1 MNPEATA
8 IPEQVVRRGE
18 YRISADRSAVDIA
31 ATHAYLSQSYWAR
44 GIPLATVARSIEN
57 SLCFSLHDGRHN
69 QVGFARVVTD
79 YATFAYLCDVYVL
92 PEHGGH
98 GLGKWLMQTLMDWP
112 SLHGLRRFLLA
123 TRDAH
128 GLYAQYGF
136 TPLGAPERLM
146 EVLQPDIYTRPAT
159 AG

>member
-1 MNPEATA
+1 MNPEAIA
-8 IPEQVVRRGE
+8 IPEQVDRRGE
-18 YRISADRSAVDIA
+18 YRLSADRAAVDVA
-31 ATHAYLSQSYWAR
+31 AVHAYLSQSYWAR

-57 SLCFSLHDGRHN
+57 SLCFSLHDGSGN

-92 PEHGGH
+92 PGHGGR
-98 GLGKWLMQTLMDWP
+98 GLGKWLMQTVMDWP
-112 SLHGLRRFLLA
+112 GLHGLRRFLLA

-136 TPLGAPERLM
+136 APLSAPALLM
-146 EVLQPDIYTRPAT
+146 EVLQSDIYTRPPA